1 MSISEQRKRVNEL
14 LKQLNVESRV
24 RSHNSVNISFGQMLA
39 YIDKAMKSIPAG
51 DIKKLLA
58 TYRSMV
64 EMFYTQFELT
74 LLMEI
79 TKYKDI
85 QEQADSVI
93 KYIEGLRDNSPAK
106 ATLEQVTPQ
115 LLETRDIARIE
126 YDRLSE
132 KYPTLLQNALNKL
145 RDEWQRLNSLAVAS
159 QALTEDENLDRA
171 LKAVVEVAAHSVG
184 VEAER
189 IVIVPGTAFALN
201 FFTYLDNLAVLT
213 IPIYSVQSLWEW
225 SIFWHELAGYKV
237 RRLEKSATIEK
248 VRKKLTD
255 FHQLYKVSDEQKRKE
270 LLDLITWDNE
280 FCRTYLVGIF
290 GKERP
295 DLDDLGGFE
304 HQFERMVLS
313 LTAADKFQVYEQI
326 KADGWCVD
334 WFKELFE
341 DAWSVLTI
349 GEPFMVFF
357 SDVLGRNAAKD
368 VRHPPLKVRLSV
380 AKEILKLVNP
390 QTQVVNEPDL
400 VEGFTAQQILKFVS
414 LLRGADR
421 QFENP
426 NVDQLSN
433 PRLSR
438 QHIRDKLFEKVRD
451 GIQQSIAN
459 WSEKFLIADNPLRGV
474 TNNTKNLLEIFS
486 DPEVG
491 NWLSQLHEYEAKQIK
506 ASYKGLLK
514 DRNYEQLLKLSF
526 SEVDY
531 HTPGD
536 IQLLEGGTT
545 YWVKPV
551 DWSSTLWLTQ
561 RHPVGNGILPT
572 EIMITEVN
580 TQIDWKVKIAD
591 WNGWFKMIQ

>member
-1 MSISEQRKRVNEL
+1 MSTSEQRKQVNEL
-14 LKQLNVESRV
+14 LKQLNVESRA

-85 QEQADSVI
+85 QEHADSVI

-270 LLDLITWDNE
+270 LLDLITWDSE

-357 SDVLGRNAAKD
+357 NDVLGRNAAKD

-400 VEGFTAQQILKFVS
+400 VEGFTAQQILKFIS

-491 NWLSQLHEYEAKQIK
+491 KWLSQLHEYEAKQIK

-536 IQLLEGGTT
+536 IQLLESGTT

-551 DWSSTLWLTQ
+551 DWSSTLWSAQ
-561 RHPVGNGILPT
+561 RHPVGNGKLPT
-572 EIMITEVN
+572 ETIITEVDA
-580 TQIDWKVKIAD
+580 QRDWKVNTVD
-591 WNGWFKMIQ
+591 WLSWFKMPQ